1 MTDTKLTNNSNWTFL
16 SNYSHVLLCI
26 ALDNTII
33 MREIA
38 LKVGITERAVQQI
51 IADLAES
58 GYIDRIKVGRSN
70 RYIIHMDRH
79 LRHPIEEK
87 CLIRNLIKLILG
99 DEELNTGEPEVNG

>member
-1 MTDTKLTNNSNWTFL
+1 MTDAALTTNSNWTFL

-26 ALDNTII
+26 AQDNTLI

-51 IADLAES
+51 IADLVED

-70 RYIIHMDRH
+70 RYVIHMERH

-87 CLIRNLIKLILG
+87 CLISSLIKLILG
-99 DEELNTGEPEVNG
+99 DGELMNKTSIHKE

>member
-1 MTDTKLTNNSNWTFL
+1 MTGNNSENTSNWTFL
-16 SNYSHVLLCI
+16 SNYSHVLLCL
-26 ALDNTII
+26 AQDNTMI

-79 LRHPIEEK
+79 LRHPIEGK
-87 CLIRNLIKLILG
+87 CLIRNLIKLILKG
-99 DEELNTGEPEVNG
+99 ECLNTKEPEIK